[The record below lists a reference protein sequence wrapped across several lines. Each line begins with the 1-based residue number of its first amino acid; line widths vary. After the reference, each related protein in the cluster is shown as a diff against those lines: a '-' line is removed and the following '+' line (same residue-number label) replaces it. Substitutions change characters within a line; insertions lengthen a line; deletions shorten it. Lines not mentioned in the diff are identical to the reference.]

1 MTMNLTVLI
10 TLGSHHHPSP
20 SRHGSNTFL
29 CTGLSG
35 RSKAMRAARHLV
47 VGLCWCVTWLA
58 PPTASRSTATAGQKS
73 KFAAVQADPEAEDNR
88 QQHANL
94 RNHDANQH
102 RRDQSP
108 YRTYRLW
115 EPKEISETL
124 VKWKEH
130 YPNFIRVST
139 GQESFG
145 LDRAG
150 TESDCP
156 HDEGGDGCLNYYFT
170 LQDYVAHPEG
180 SDTST
185 NLPEIMWSGEVH
197 GNEQVGPTAVLEASQ
212 LLMDA
217 ALCEAFP
224 RVALM
229 GTDSWD
235 NELATAKNCRDQL
248 EASYGITSGQRQWLA
263 RLLTTRRIVVIPTAN
278 ALGYYRKDREEGNVD
293 PNRDFPF
300 DLTDPTLCMQT
311 IAARTI
317 NELFRLHMF
326 QLSFTFHGG
335 MEVIGYVFWWRLDRS

>member
-1 MTMNLTVLI
+1 
-10 TLGSHHHPSP
+10 
-20 SRHGSNTFL
+20 
-29 CTGLSG
+29 
-35 RSKAMRAARHLV
+35 MRAARRLV
-47 VGLCWCVTWLA
+47 VGFCWCAASLA
-58 PPTASRSTATAGQKS
+58 PLTASKATTD
-73 KFAAVQADPEAEDNR
+73 AVEADPDRQNNR
-88 QQHANL
+88 NHASL
-94 RNHDANQH
+94 RNREDQDSRQEQSAY
-102 RRDQSP
+102 RR
-108 YRTYRLW
+108 YRLW

-124 VKWKEH
+124 LKWKAH
-130 YPNFIRVST
+130 YPDFIRVGT

-150 TESDCP
+150 TEGDCP

-180 SDTST
+180 SDTSKR
-185 NLPEIMWSGEVH
+185 LPEILWSGEVH

-217 ALCEAFP
+217 ALCESFP
-224 RVALM
+224 RVSLM
-229 GTDSWD
+229 GTDGWD
-235 NELATAKNCRDQL
+235 NELFAAKNCRDQL
-248 EASYGITSGQRQWLA
+248 EASFGITSGQRQWLA

-278 ALGYYRKDREEGNVD
+278 ALGYFRKDREEGNVD

-335 MEVIGYVFWWRLDRS
+335 MEVIGYVF